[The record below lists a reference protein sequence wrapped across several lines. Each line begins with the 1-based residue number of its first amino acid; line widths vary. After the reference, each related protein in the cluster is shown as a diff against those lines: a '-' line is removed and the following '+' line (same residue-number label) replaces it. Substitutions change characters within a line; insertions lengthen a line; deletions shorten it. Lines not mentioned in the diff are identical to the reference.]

1 MPWLT
6 VKLKVILNA
15 ATSIAVILSVHIW
28 GTMSSPE
35 STSPVKRYQWGSGSS
50 ILEDN
55 LWLWIAAAPSLAAS
69 SYLIVHN
76 EETTIENLVEMI
88 IRSGAAPTKAM

>member
-35 STSPVKRYQWGSGSS
+35 STSPVKRYQWGSGS